1 MVFSLFG
8 IHWVMLQKVFELFAS
23 WQGNFSQHHNIAL
36 WVYVPHC
43 IMWCNWHEWNS
54 RYFGR
59 CKHSILEI
67 KALFGLKKWSLITQ
81 FSSPITHHSVFITHH
96 SSLKTPHPVWHHHSF
111 VITQYF
117 STICGPHTCT
127 LCSFY
132 FSFLFFPSTPGTQTH
147 RTSEKN
153 KKEEEEDE
161 ETQKPERRKEKKKKR
176 RKI

>member
-132 FSFLFFPSTPGTQTH
+132 FFFFFPFNSRYPN
-147 RTSEKN
+147 SPN
-153 KKEEEEDE
+153 
-161 ETQKPERRKEKKKKR
+161 
-176 RKI
+176 